1 MFEFYCFANSLF
13 LTTVFKPDFMLH
25 FVGLYYKEMV
35 KKEDINPLKPRV
47 ARGGSSLQDLSYI
60 LSVVSGYFY
69 CVFSNIG
76 SLIAEVRE
84 SDVGD
89 FCVFFHAASTSCCTC
104 ACILIWKM
112 N

>member
-1 MFEFYCFANSLF
+1 MA
-13 LTTVFKPDFMLH
+13 
-25 FVGLYYKEMV
+25 
-35 KKEDINPLKPRV
+35 KKEDISPLKPCV

-76 SLIAEVRE
+76 SLIAKVRE

-89 FCVFFHAASTSCCTC
+89 FCVFFPCCFHK
-104 ACILIWKM
+104 LLYLRLFPYM
-112 N
+112 ENE